1 MGRPTLVLL
10 NPEAGSCDD
19 VDRCR
24 RLLGRIPDSEVV
36 VTGSADQMRE
46 YVVRALEE
54 GRERIVVAGGDGS
67 VHCAVQPLASAEG
80 NVPVLGVLPM
90 GTANDLARSLAV
102 PLDLAEAVEWIATA
116 PDRPVDLVEM
126 STSDGESIWCVNVAT
141 GGFGGE
147 VTDRVDREEKRHWGS
162 LAYLRS
168 AIEELNDLPRYRVR
182 LEVADGEVV
191 EWEVV
196 NLVVANGSYSGG
208 GIAVAP
214 RARLDDGR
222 VDVVGIPPLGL
233 GQFAKLASAAL
244 AGNLQDQEEVLSLRT
259 DRLEVRAKPP
269 MRFRC
274 DGERASPT
282 PLAFR
287 VVPRALRVIA
297 GGEAEG

>member
-24 RLLGRIPDSEVV
+24 RLLGRIPDSEVAV
-36 VTGSADQMRE
+36 LTSAGAMSER
-46 YVVRALEE
+46 VLRALEE
-54 GRERIVVAGGDGS
+54 DRERIVIAGGDGT
-67 VHCAVQPLASAEG
+67 VHRAVQPMADADGE
-80 NVPVLGVLPM
+80 VPVLGVLPV

-102 PLDLAEAVEWIATA
+102 PLDLEEAVEWIATA
-116 PDRPVDLVEM
+116 PDRLVDLVEM
-126 STSDGESIWCVNVAT
+126 STADGETTWCVNVAT
-141 GGFGGE
+141 GGFGGR

-168 AIEELNDLPRYRVR
+168 AIEELSDLPRYRVR

-214 RARLDDGR
+214 RARLDDGSI
-222 VDVVGIPPLGL
+222 DVVGIPPLGL

-244 AGNLQDQEEVLSLRT
+244 AGDLQDQEEVLSLRT
-259 DRLEVRAKPP
+259 DRLEVRAEPP

-274 DGERASPT
+274 DGERAAST